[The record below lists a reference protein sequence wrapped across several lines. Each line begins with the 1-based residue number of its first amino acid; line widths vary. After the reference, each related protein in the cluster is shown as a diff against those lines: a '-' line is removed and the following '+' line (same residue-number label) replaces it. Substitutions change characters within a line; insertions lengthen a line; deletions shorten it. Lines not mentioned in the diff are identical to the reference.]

1 MKTKGKWFLLSGLV
15 ALLVVPLQACYIGR
29 TPPSLTKL
37 EALVIIQAYAVPY
50 IDQYYAETLGKES
63 PQPYENI
70 GYATPTGDWV
80 AKYDGKGNWRIEG
93 TVKTNN
99 LGNCSTIW
107 TINESTSKIRLIEF
121 ECGQGS

>member
-1 MKTKGKWFLLSGLV
+1 VKTKGKWFLLSGLV

-29 TPPSLTKL
+29 TPPSLT
-37 EALVIIQAYAVPY
+37 EVQAVVIIQVYAVPY

-63 PQPYENI
+63 PQPYTDI
-70 GYATPTGDWV
+70 GYITPTGEWD
-80 AKYDGKGNWRIEG
+80 AKYKGEGNWRIEG

-107 TINESTSKIRLIEF
+107 TFNEGTGEVRLIEF
-121 ECGQGS
+121 ECGQAG